1 MFSQGAFSTTP
12 FSTLGGG
19 PIVAE
24 PLTLI
29 GTSSKVI
36 AGSVILAV
44 DSTMSFN
51 ASLTIV
57 PDFIVVSE
65 ATLQSSFQTD
75 VTYSFTRTSSIAELV
90 SIFETELEAVRIR
103 PQSSD
108 MIARFSTDIT
118 NNVTITSEAL
128 MQFQSEVQM
137 FEVGINRV
145 RSIFEPEMQYTFS
158 QETEPVRIMSSF
170 QPTMISSFQQETNVQ
185 VTFIVSP
192 TLQFSLLIE
201 PIGEILWEKV
211 VPIKNATWTNVN
223 ASPTNTWTKVTPNT
237 SNNWQ
242 DIDTA

>member
-1 MFSQGAFSTTP
+1 MFSQGAFSTSP

-19 PIVAE
+19 PVVAE

-29 GTSSKVI
+29 GTSSKFI

-51 ASLTIV
+51 ASLSIV
-57 PDFIVVSE
+57 PDFIVVSQSN
-65 ATLQSSFQTD
+65 LQASFQTD
-75 VTYSFTRTSSIAELV
+75 VNFIFSRSSSAELV
-90 SIFETELEAVRIR
+90 GAFQTELEAVRIR

-108 MIARFSTDIT
+108 MIASFNTDII

-145 RSIFEPEMQYTFS
+145 RSIFEPEMQDTFS
-158 QETEPVRIMSSF
+158 QVTEALRIMGSF
-170 QPTMISSFQQETNVQ
+170 ESTMISSFQQETNVQ

-211 VPIKNATWTNVN
+211 VPTKNATWTNVN
-223 ASPTNTWTKVTPNT
+223 ASPSNSWTKVTPNT

>member
-1 MFSQGAFSTTP
+1 MFSQDAFSTTP
-12 FSTLGGG
+12 FSTLSGG

-75 VTYSFTRTSSIAELV
+75 VTYGFTRTSSIAELV

-118 NNVTITSEAL
+118 NNVTVTSEAL
-128 MQFQSEVQM
+128 IQFQFDTQ
-137 FEVGINRV
+137 ILTNRL
-145 RSIFEPEMQYTFS
+145 RTLSAELQSTFS
-158 QETEPVRIMSSF
+158 QETEPVRIMGSF

-185 VTFIVSP
+185 VTFGVSP

-201 PIGEILWEKV
+201 PFGEILWEKV

-242 DIDTA
+242 DIDTG